1 MKDDI
6 IRHFSMYFPSFF
18 KRAVEIRPDKYNTLF
33 VKLDDGDSLIYE
45 DADHYIRRL
54 PDNKDDMTE
63 DELKREFAYRLKR
76 IMYVKGITQEEL
88 AERTGITQASISR
101 YLSGSRMPNFLAIDK
116 IARALKCSVDDLRYI
131 D

>member
-33 VKLDDGDSLIYE
+33 VRLDDGDSLIYE
-45 DADHYIRRL
+45 DTDHYIRRL
-54 PDNKDDMTE
+54 PDDKDNMTE
-63 DELKREFAYRLKR
+63 DELKREFSYRLKR
-76 IMYVKGITQEEL
+76 IMYVKGITQEVL
-88 AERTGITQASISR
+88 AERTGLSQPAISQ
-101 YLSGSRMPNFLAIDK
+101 YLSGKRIPNFCAIDK
-116 IARALKCSVDDLRYI
+116 IARVLKCSVDDLRYI